1 MLEWNH
7 ILLVQIIYFASMLLQ
22 EEDEGL
28 YVRDVPGP
36 QNRCCS
42 VVIIVFDANLDLVY
56 DKLEEAKRV
65 FVLPAADGQLIASLR
80 KEVNRIF
87 LLIIWNV
94 KIEGL
99 HLQDFG

>member
-7 ILLVQIIYFASMLLQ
+7 ILLVQIIYFATMILQ

-28 YVRDVPGP
+28 YVRDVPGS

-42 VVIIVFDANLDLVY
+42 VVVIISDANLDLAY
-56 DKLEEAKRV
+56 YKLEEAKRV
-65 FVLPAADGQLIASLR
+65 FVLPAADRQLVASLR
-80 KEVNRIF
+80 KQVNGIF
-87 LLIIWNV
+87 LLIVGNV
-94 KIEGL
+94 KIERL